1 MVNLISNKEVVPEF
15 LHNRMTPNNLSKAI
29 LPLIIDPSERESM
42 CNDFE
47 QVRKLLGEPGVYDRL
62 AKEILRKHISC

>member
-1 MVNLISNKEVVPEF
+1 MA
-15 LHNRMTPNNLSKAI
+15 PNNLWKAI
-29 LPLIIDPSERESM
+29 LPLIIDPSERKSM

-62 AKEILRKHISC
+62 AKEILRKHVSC